1 VKLAAPLAIVMAAA
15 MLTSPGDQRAAS
27 VKVAFYNIRSGQ
39 GVPGLPGRAS
49 SFTTGPNC
57 NDRSKPLNAWGAGV
71 VQKTL
76 TSSLNDDPSIVALGL
91 AEAWKATCASPERVR
106 AALGWKAASD
116 SQNGVALVTRYGFK
130 GERWQQLDTSKNKS
144 PRDTAW
150 VLRAEVCV
158 DRSCRRQLLVYVGHW
173 YATGAQQQD
182 TYAIQ
187 ARQTLDF
194 MQSTSGGRPHVLIGD
209 LNVWTAPGPVCRQR
223 PNGAAAL
230 DVLSNARYVDA
241 WPLLHANEDG
251 STGMLNRR
259 GCGALE
265 GAAWKRID
273 YAWSPG
279 DFRPTEITRF
289 GVVTAGDEA
298 PSDHYGIVATYP
310 ATALER

>member
-1 VKLAAPLAIVMAAA
+1 VKLAALLAILMAG
-15 MLTSPGDQRAAS
+15 LLPSSRDQRAAS

-39 GVPGLPGRAS
+39 GVPGLPGHAT
-49 SFTTGPNC
+49 SFTAGPNC
-57 NDRSKPLNAWGAGV
+57 TDRSKPMNAWGAGV
-71 VQKTL
+71 VEKTL
-76 TSSLNDDPSIVALGL
+76 TSAIGDDPSVVALGL

-106 AALGWKAASD
+106 AVLGWKAASD
-116 SQNGVALVTRYGFK
+116 PQNGVALVTRYGFK

-144 PRDTAW
+144 PADTAW
-150 VLRAEVCV
+150 VLRADVCV
-158 DRSCRRQLLVYVGHW
+158 DRSCQEQLLVYVGHW

-194 MQSTSGGRPHVLIGD
+194 IQSTSGRRPHVLIGD
-209 LNVWTAPGPVCRQR
+209 LNVWTAPGPVCRQK

-241 WPLLHANEDG
+241 WRLLHADEDG

-259 GCGALE
+259 GCGTPE

-273 YAWSPG
+273 YAWSP
-279 DFRPTEITRF
+279 DSFRPTGITRF
-289 GVVTAGDEA
+289 GIGTPGDDA
-298 PSDHYGIVATYP
+298 PSDHYGIIATYP
-310 ATALER
+310 ASALER